1 MRNIIIK
8 YSRLIILAISLLCIF
23 AGLGYKEHLIN
34 DISMKQPDKR
44 WSSKELKAGYV
55 AAYFSENDG
64 LSEDDVTDFKH
75 TYDSDLKSDSFE
87 SNGKNRLYVE
97 AYSTEGEIEVT
108 KKLGGKAVKV
118 NVTAL
123 GGDYFM
129 FHPMQLLYGN
139 YISGND
145 LMKDG
150 VVLDEN
156 AAWHLYGSSD
166 IVGRY
171 VYINNESYYVT
182 GVVKGPSGRAARK
195 AYGGKDHIYMHFS
208 KFAKSGA
215 GGTGVSAANAGGTGV
230 DGANAGG
237 TGVDGANEN
246 GTKITCYEVL
256 FPDMIN
262 NYAYNKI
269 KNALGISSENGDSA
283 NGSSSDATDSFIGIS
298 GKSSVY
304 SYGGS
309 DRDLEIIN
317 MSRRF
322 KTASLWQV
330 LKSYGRRSMKTT
342 GIKYP
347 YWENECRMTEDFA
360 SLTLIWNGFFGIVLI
375 LTLIGPAVNIGRGIK
390 HTTGRI
396 IKKIKYKFAF
406 K

>member
-64 LSEDDVTDFKH
+64 PSEDDVTDFKH

-215 GGTGVSAANAGGTGV
+215 GGTGV
-230 DGANAGG
+230 
-237 TGVDGANEN
+237 DGANEN

-309 DRDLEIIN
+309 DRDLEVIN

-390 HTTGRI
+390 HATGRI

>member
-55 AAYFSENDG
+55 AAYFSEDDG

-97 AYSTEGEIEVT
+97 AYSTEGEIEIT

-208 KFAKSGA
+208 KFAKSG
-215 GGTGVSAANAGGTGV
+215 
-230 DGANAGG
+230 AGG

>member
-1 MRNIIIK
+1 M
-8 YSRLIILAISLLCIF
+8 
-23 AGLGYKEHLIN
+23 
-34 DISMKQPDKR
+34 
-44 WSSKELKAGYV
+44 
-55 AAYFSENDG
+55 
-64 LSEDDVTDFKH
+64 
-75 TYDSDLKSDSFE
+75 
-87 SNGKNRLYVE
+87 E
-97 AYSTEGEIEVT
+97 AYSTEGETEVT

-195 AYGGKDHIYMHFS
+195 TYGGKDHIYMHFS

-215 GGTGVSAANAGGTGV
+215 GGTAVSA
-230 DGANAGG
+230 ANAGG

-262 NYAYNKI
+262 NYAYNKL

-283 NGSSSDATDSFIGIS
+283 NGSSSDAADSFIGIS

-309 DRDLEIIN
+309 DRDLEVIN

-375 LTLIGPAVNIGRGIK
+375 LTLIGPAVNIGREIK